1 MKFKLLI
8 LLYLF
13 FISLAF
19 SKTNFSD
26 ADTVKRKV
34 TKTENKKILHDAPTK
49 QIGKGCGKIDA
60 ILAIIGQAIDVG
72 APTYNEGNHV
82 GCYMIYEGAA
92 YKILHK
98 YGSKCKDVKNLLEDA
113 LDKAYASFDAVEKAW
128 IMRVAFDQI
137 LGEATVTK

>member
-1 MKFKLLI
+1 MKFKLTFI
-8 LLYLF
+8 LYLL
-13 FISLAF
+13 FISPIF
-19 SKTNFSD
+19 SETNLLP
-26 ADTVKRKV
+26 ADTVKRKI
-34 TKTENKKILHDAPTK
+34 TKTENKKILHHAPTK

-98 YGSKCKDVKNLLEDA
+98 YGSKCKDVKTLLEDA
-113 LDKAYASFDAVEKAW
+113 LDKAYASFDATEKAW

-137 LGEATVTK
+137 LGEPTVTK